1 MLSRRRV
8 PPRFFVFS
16 PAVWIEE
23 VFIAM
28 QDTESSILN
37 PGCLAGGSLRVT
49 ATPKGIRRIELF
61 EAESRRLGRDPQG
74 TGGAAGEILKQA
86 CAELGRYFSGEE
98 VVFQTPIDLE
108 SSSTPFQMRVWK
120 ALFEIPRGEFRT
132 YGELAV
138 EAGSPRAARAVGQ
151 AVGKNPV
158 PVIYPCHRV
167 IAGNGSLGGFS
178 CGVSLKV
185 LLLELEGMT
194 LKEPGHRPCPG
205 SRWSELR
212 MG

>member
-1 MLSRRRV
+1 MLSGWRV

-16 PAVWIEE
+16 QAGWIGEGLI
-23 VFIAM
+23 VM
-28 QDTESSILN
+28 QDTSSAILD

-49 ATPKGIRRIELF
+49 VTPKGIRSIELF
-61 EAESRRLGRDPQG
+61 EAESRRLERDRPG
-74 TGGAAGEILKQA
+74 DGGAAGAVLKQA

-98 VVFQTPIDLE
+98 VVFQTPLDLA
-108 SSSTPFQMRVWK
+108 SSSTPFQMRVWQ
-120 ALFEIPRGEFRT
+120 ALSEIPRGEFRT

-185 LLLELEGMT
+185 LLLELEGLT
-194 LKEPGHRPCPG
+194 LKEPGYRPCQG

>member
-1 MLSRRRV
+1 M
-8 PPRFFVFS
+8 P
-16 PAVWIEE
+16 
-23 VFIAM
+23 
-28 QDTESSILN
+28 DTASSILA

-49 ATPKGIRRIELF
+49 VTSKGIRRIELF
-61 EAESRRLGRDPQG
+61 ETQSRRLERDPQG
-74 TGGAAGEILKQA
+74 AGGDAGELLKQA

-98 VVFQTPIDLE
+98 VVFRTPLDLE
-108 SSSTPFQMRVWK
+108 SSATPFQMRVWQ

-194 LKEPGHRPCPG
+194 PREPGRRPGPG